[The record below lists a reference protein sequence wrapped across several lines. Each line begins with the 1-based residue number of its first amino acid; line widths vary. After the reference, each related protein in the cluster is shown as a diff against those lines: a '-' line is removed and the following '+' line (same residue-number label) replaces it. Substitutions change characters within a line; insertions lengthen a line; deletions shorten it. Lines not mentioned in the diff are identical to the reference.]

1 MSLGVPA
8 GNRPVNAAMLAR
20 WQDVARVADLA
31 LDLEAD
37 ARPELLERVCSGDA
51 ALRGEVER
59 LLAATER
66 AAHFLDQPV
75 AADAAPLVS
84 WVERWESQVLAPG
97 TRFSAYEVTG
107 LLGRGG
113 MATVYLARDHKHHRT
128 VAVKVFDAGVGAAIG
143 REWFLRE
150 IDIAAGLH
158 HPHILPLHDS
168 GEVDGRLYYVMPH
181 VEGESLRQ
189 RLSREGQ
196 IPLASV
202 RRIVQEVAGAL
213 DYAHRQHVVHRDI
226 KPENILLQEGQA
238 IVADFGIARALDPG
252 VVDVG
257 SAETIPALGTPAY
270 MSPEQATRT
279 AGIDGRADI
288 YALGCMVY
296 EMLAGAPP
304 FTGATVQAILEQHA
318 ASPVP
323 SLREV
328 RPDLPLALE
337 QAVTCALQKAPA
349 DRFATAGELAD
360 AIDAAVTAKVTRPRL
375 RTLAVGTGL
384 ALSAAVALL
393 AGTEHGK
400 TAELDAT
407 LVAIAPFRVAAAE
420 PSLAYLGEGMVDLLA
435 AKLGAEAGARP
446 VNPRSTLSAW
456 HRLTGGEGHEIVA
469 DAPLQLAQRLGAGRL
484 IDGSVVGTPGDL
496 TLSASLLRSPDG
508 RTVATASVQGTVD
521 SLPRLLDRLVA
532 RLLTLD
538 AGVDVSRLPAMSTSL
553 PALRAFLAGRA
564 AFRRGQLDR
573 AFRQFRDA
581 TVLDSTFALAAFELV
596 HVSLWLDWG
605 EEARRG
611 LRLAEAGRSR
621 LSREDLALL
630 AAWPLI
636 TRFPTGPE
644 LIGRWRAAAEEYPDR
659 AEIWYWLGDA
669 YYHAG
674 RGVGLDDRLGL
685 AQQAFRRGWALDSAN
700 AFDSLAPARSPLLA
714 EPLKHMVEIAQM
726 KHDTASVLRLA
737 RIALSADSM
746 GERAW
751 YFRWHQALALGDS
764 ARRAFWADSDR
775 IDARAIEKIST
786 FITTSGIGSQD
797 WLRATRLDTR
807 NEENGR
813 PGVTAESHLTV
824 LLNSG
829 RPHEVQRMR
838 LLPDDTTFGVVGK
851 VMGALYW
858 EQDTSGTGA
867 AVRRLALISQGH
879 LRSGRVGMQQ
889 LRALCTAAIWRAA
902 HADFADAATA
912 IGRLPHAIPPAI
924 SGWDSIRATQ
934 YATLCAALIDAMRAG
949 ALHLPDAPVKL
960 ASADEAARTYN
971 GIESLPASL
980 IVARL
985 GEAAGDL
992 DFALR
997 AMRRR
1002 AGDAAKF
1009 QPYLS
1014 TFLREEGRLAAL
1026 TGDTVGA
1033 IGAYQHFLML
1043 RPNPEPEMREGTE
1056 QVRAEL
1062 AKLMRQRGS

>member
-1 MSLGVPA
+1 MRV
-8 GNRPVNAAMLAR
+8 RWDDLAR
-20 WQDVARVADLA
+20 IVDQA
-31 LDLEAD
+31 LDLELAN
-37 ARPELLERVCSGDA
+37 RPAFVEQASSGDPV
-51 ALRGEVER
+51 LRGEVER
-59 LLAATER
+59 LLAAIER
-66 AAHFLDQPV
+66 AADFLDQPLATDV
-75 AADAAPLVS
+75 APLVS
-84 WVERWESQVLAPG
+84 WVARQESQALAAG
-97 TRFSAYEVTG
+97 TRFGVYEVTG

-113 MATVYLARDHKHHRT
+113 MAAVYAARDHKHHRT
-128 VAVKVFDAGVGAAIG
+128 VAVKVFDAAVGAAIG

-196 IPLASV
+196 IPLASA

-252 VVDVG
+252 AADPG
-257 SAETIPALGTPAY
+257 RTAIPALGTPAY
-270 MSPEQATRT
+270 MSPEQATRPE
-279 AGIDGRADI
+279 GIDGRTDV
-288 YALGCMVY
+288 YALGCVLY

-318 ASPVP
+318 AAPVP
-323 SLREV
+323 SLRGV

-337 QAVTCALQKAPA
+337 QAVTRALQKAPA
-349 DRFATAGELAD
+349 DRFATAGELVD
-360 AIDAAVTAKVTRPRL
+360 AIDAAVAGKVTRPRL
-375 RTLAVGTGL
+375 RTIAVGTAV
-384 ALSAAVALL
+384 ALGAAVALL
-393 AGTEHGK
+393 TRAERGK
-400 TAELDAT
+400 TAERDAT
-407 LVAIAPFRVAAAE
+407 LVAIAPFRVAAAD
-420 PSLAYLGEGMVDLLA
+420 PSLAYLREGMVDLLA
-435 AKLGAEAGARP
+435 AKLGTEAGARP

-456 HRLTGGEGHEIVA
+456 HRLTGGDGQEIVS
-469 DAPLQLAQRLGAGRL
+469 DAPLRLAQRLGAGRL

-496 TLSASLLRSPDG
+496 TLSASLLQSPDG
-508 RTVATASVQGTVD
+508 RTVATASVEGSVD
-521 SLPRLLDRLVA
+521 SLSRLLDRLVA

-553 PALRAFLAGRA
+553 PALRAFLAGRT
-564 AFRRGQLDR
+564 AFRRGELDQ
-573 AFRQFRDA
+573 AFREFRNA

-605 EEARRG
+605 DDARRG

-644 LIGRWRAAAEEYPDR
+644 LIGRWRAAAEEFPDR

-674 RGVGLDDRLGL
+674 RGVGLEDRLGL
-685 AQQAFRRGWALDSAN
+685 AQQAFQRGWSLDSAN
-700 AFDSLAPARSPLLA
+700 TFESLAPAQSPVLA

-737 RIALSADSM
+737 RIGLSTDSTRD
-746 GERAW
+746 RAW

-775 IDARAIEKIST
+775 IDTRAVEKISA

-807 NEENGR
+807 NEENVR
-813 PGVTAESHLTV
+813 PGVTAESHLTA
-824 LLNSG
+824 LLNGG
-829 RPHEVQRMR
+829 RPHEVYRT
-838 LLPDDTTFGVVGK
+838 LPLPDDTTWGVVGK

-858 EQDTSGTGA
+858 EQDTNGTGA
-867 AVRRLALISQGH
+867 AVRRLALISHGP
-879 LRSGRVGMQQ
+879 LRSGRAGMQQ

-902 HADFADAATA
+902 HADFEDAATA
-912 IGRLPHAIPPAI
+912 IGRLPHAIPAAI

-934 YATLCAALIDAMRAG
+934 YASLCAALLDAMRAG

-971 GIESLPASL
+971 AIESVPANL

-985 GEAAGDL
+985 GEAAGNL

-997 AMRRR
+997 AVRRR

-1014 TFLREEGRLAAL
+1014 TFLQEEGRLTAL
-1026 TGDTVGA
+1026 TGDAVGA
-1033 IGAYQHFLML
+1033 IGAHQHFLML
-1043 RPNPEPEMREGTE
+1043 RPNPEPEMSDGTE

>member
-1 MSLGVPA
+1 MSSGM
-8 GNRPVNAAMLAR
+8 GTGDQAASGTTRVHWDDLAR
-20 WQDVARVADLA
+20 VVDQA
-31 LDLEAD
+31 LDLELAD
-37 ARPELLERVCSGDA
+37 RPAFVAQTCSGDP

-59 LLAATER
+59 LLSATER
-66 AAHFLDQPV
+66 AGNFLDQPL
-75 AADAAPLVS
+75 ATDLAPLVS
-84 WVERWESQVLAPG
+84 WVARQESQTLAAG
-97 TRFSAYEVTG
+97 TRFGAYEVTG

-113 MATVYLARDHKHHRT
+113 MAAVYLAVDHKHHRT
-128 VAVKVFDAGVGAAIG
+128 VAVKVFDAGVGTARG

-158 HPHILPLHDS
+158 HPHVLPLHDS

-196 IPLASV
+196 IPLAHA
-202 RRIVQEVAGAL
+202 RRIVREVAGAL

-226 KPENILLQEGQA
+226 KPENILLQEDQA
-238 IVADFGIARALDPG
+238 IVADFGIARAIDPSLSEADG
-252 VVDVG
+252 
-257 SAETIPALGTPAY
+257 AETIPALGTPAY
-270 MSPEQATRT
+270 MSPEQATRH
-279 AGIDGRADI
+279 GEIDGRTDI
-288 YALGCMVY
+288 YALGCVVH
-296 EMLAGAPP
+296 EMLTGAPP

-323 SLREV
+323 SLRGA

-337 QAVTCALQKAPA
+337 QAVTRALQKAPA
-349 DRFATAGELAD
+349 DRFATAGELVD
-360 AIDAAVTAKVTRPRL
+360 AIDAAVTAKATRPRL
-375 RTLAVGTGL
+375 RTIAVGTGVAL
-384 ALSAAVALL
+384 AVTVALL
-393 AGTEHGK
+393 TRGERGQ

-407 LVAIAPFRVAAAE
+407 LVAIAPFRVAAAG
-420 PSLAYLGEGMVDLLA
+420 PSLAYLREGMVDLLA
-435 AKLGAEAGARP
+435 AKLAMEAGSRP

-456 HRLTGGEGHEIVA
+456 HRLTGTSGQEIPA
-469 DAPLQLAQRLGAGRL
+469 DAPLQLARHLGAGRL

-496 TLSASLLRSPDG
+496 TLSASLLQSPDG
-508 RTVATASVQGTVD
+508 RTVATASVEGTVD
-521 SLPRLLDRLVA
+521 SLSPLLDRLVA
-532 RLLTLD
+532 RLLMLD

-553 PALRAFLAGRA
+553 PAIRAFLAGRA
-564 AFRRGQLDR
+564 AFRMGKLDE

-605 EEARRG
+605 DDARRG

-644 LIGRWRAAAEEYPDR
+644 LIGRWRVAAEEYPDR

-726 KHDTASVLRLA
+726 KHDTALVLRLA
-737 RIALSADSM
+737 RIGLSTDSTRD
-746 GERAW
+746 RAW

-775 IDARAIEKIST
+775 IDARAIAQISA
-786 FITTSGIGSQD
+786 FITVSGSGSQD

-824 LLNSG
+824 LLNGG
-829 RPHEVQRMR
+829 RPHEVHRM
-838 LLPDDTTFGVVGK
+838 LALPDDSTWGVVGK

-858 EQDTSGTGA
+858 EQDTSGTEDV
-867 AVRRLALISQGH
+867 VRRLALLSHGH
-879 LRSGRVGMQQ
+879 LRSGRSGMQQ
-889 LRALCTAAIWRAA
+889 LRALCTTAIWRAA
-902 HADFADAATA
+902 HADFADVATV
-912 IGRLPHAIPPAI
+912 IRRLPHAIPPAI

-934 YATLCAALIDAMRAG
+934 YASLCAALLDAMQSG
-949 ALHLPDAPVKL
+949 GLHLPDAPVKL
-960 ASADEAARTYN
+960 AAADEAARTFN
-971 GIESLPASL
+971 AIESVPANL

-992 DFALR
+992 NFALR
-997 AMRRR
+997 ALRRR

-1014 TFLREEGRLAAL
+1014 TFLREEGRVAAL

-1043 RPNPEPEMREGTE
+1043 RPNPESEMREGTE
-1056 QVRAEL
+1056 HVRAEL
-1062 AKLMRQRGS
+1062 AKLMRQRES